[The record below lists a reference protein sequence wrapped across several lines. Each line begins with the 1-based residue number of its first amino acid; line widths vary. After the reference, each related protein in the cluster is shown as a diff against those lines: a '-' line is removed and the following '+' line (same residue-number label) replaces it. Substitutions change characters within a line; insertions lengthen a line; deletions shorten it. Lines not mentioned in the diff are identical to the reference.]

1 MTRSG
6 SAARG
11 RIARWGILGLL
22 CLTGCGGTGR
32 RITFDPRGRI
42 ETPGSQP
49 LVGTAREPST
59 GNGARTP
66 PSPRPGDTV
75 PASYRRRTHDVARV
89 ALEEEGEPQTPVV
102 AMAEWLEDREGAEP
116 SPVAAGGLAPLSLED
131 LRQIAVSRNPTL
143 EQARAQVAQAQ
154 GNWLQAGLYP
164 NPTVGYDG
172 GANNAPFDA
181 HGGFVSQNI
190 VLGDKLGL
198 NRAVA
203 SCDVQRAQWEAQA
216 QRLRVVNDIEIRYV
230 AALGAQRQVAVT
242 SELLK
247 FASEGVR
254 ISEKLLE
261 GEQVARADVLQARLQ
276 QSQTRILLRN
286 AEVQAHAAWKQ
297 LGTIL
302 GWNDFPL
309 RPLEGD
315 LEDPVLG
322 VEWESAYGELIG
334 GSPLI
339 HAARSRAA
347 AAMVQ
352 VRREQAE
359 PIPNL
364 QVTGSV
370 GRDFLTPQFM
380 MYGLQVGV
388 ALPVFDRNQG
398 NIAAATAELATAQAE
413 VSRLELS
420 LRDQL
425 ATTFQRYESA
435 HNEVETYRDSILP
448 TARDN
453 LQLTQQGYEEGEFDL
468 LRVLTARRDLTE
480 ANINYVKS
488 LTELRIAVIEIRG
501 MLLTGG
507 LDAAQSNPI
516 GSNGAG
522 QTSGAGN

>member
-1 MTRSG
+1 MTRLG
-6 SAARG
+6 NAART
-11 RIARWGILGLL
+11 RWARWGILGLM

-42 ETPGSQP
+42 DAAGSQP
-49 LVGTAREPST
+49 LVGGAREPST
-59 GNGARTP
+59 GNGSRAAT
-66 PSPRPGDTV
+66 SPKPGDTV
-75 PASYRRRTHDVARV
+75 TASDRHRTHEVARV
-89 ALEEEGEPQTPVV
+89 ALEEDGEPGAPVV
-102 AMAEWLEDREGAEP
+102 AMAEWLAEGGEKA
-116 SPVAAGGLAPLSLED
+116 PVAAGGPAPLSLED

-164 NPTVGYDG
+164 NPTVGYEG
-172 GANNAPFDA
+172 AANNAPFDA
-181 HGGFVSQNI
+181 HGAFVSQNI

-297 LGTIL
+297 LGTII

-309 RPLEGD
+309 TPLEGN
-315 LEDPVLG
+315 LEDPVPD
-322 VEWESAYGELIG
+322 VEWESAYGELVG

-339 HAARSRAA
+339 HAARSRSA
-347 AAMVQ
+347 AAMAQ

-425 ATTFQRYESA
+425 AAAFQRYESA
-435 HNEVETYRDSILP
+435 RNEVETYRDSILP

-453 LQLTQQGYEEGEFDL
+453 LDLTQHGYEEGEFDL

-480 ANINYVKS
+480 ANINYVKA
-488 LTELRIAVIEIRG
+488 LTELRIAVVEIRG

-507 LDAAQSNPI
+507 LDATQSNPI